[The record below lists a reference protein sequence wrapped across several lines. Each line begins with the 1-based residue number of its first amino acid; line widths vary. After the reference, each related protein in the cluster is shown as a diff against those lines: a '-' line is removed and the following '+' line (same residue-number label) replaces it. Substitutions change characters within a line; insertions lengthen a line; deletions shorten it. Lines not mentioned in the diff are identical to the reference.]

1 MLTQLF
7 SGFLTGLSTG
17 VYCISACLPIFV
29 PLLLADQ
36 KNLKSSF
43 WIVIEFSLG
52 RLLGYLCFGTIIG
65 FLGKV
70 VVFDFIHRIVGLATI
85 LMGAALIAYGIS
97 SLRWKY
103 KACRLFMGKI
113 KIPLLLGFLT
123 GVNVCP
129 PFIASLAYVFN
140 LKNVL
145 SAIFYFLSFFLGT
158 SLYIIPLGFLGYF
171 SSDSLVQKVAR
182 ISGIF
187 VGAFFV
193 YSGIMNLL

>member
-1 MLTQLF
+1 MLRQLF
-7 SGFLTGLSTG
+7 SGFLAGISTG
-17 VYCISACLPIFV
+17 IYCIGACLPIFV
-29 PLLLADQ
+29 PLLLADK

-52 RLLGYLCFGTIIG
+52 RLLGYLAFGALIG

-70 VVFDFIHRIVGLATI
+70 IVFDFVHWIIGLATI
-85 LMGAALIAYGIS
+85 LMGVILITYGIG
-97 SLRWKY
+97 SLKWKH
-103 KACRLFMGKI
+103 KACRLFVGKI
-113 KIPLLLGFLT
+113 KIPVLLGFLT

-140 LKNVL
+140 LKNVF
-145 SAIFYFLSFFLGT
+145 SAIFYFLNFFLGT
-158 SLYIIPLGFLGYF
+158 SLYIVPLGFLGYF

-182 ISGIF
+182 IAGIF
-187 VGAFFV
+187 VGGFFV